1 MAIRIVL
8 IQHYLALYKNGV
20 GFLWNI
26 KYIFQNC
33 SLQLISQKTLQRV
46 KLLLTI
52 EDTGR
57 PGGAGMAPR
66 PCNFRNSL
74 FTAKKAGPQIACHHG
89 EKDEPERPHTLGPE
103 RPQAADLKKSR
114 QSGVFMPPPPT
125 RPINGISTVWT
136 RTLGS
141 LCTPH
146 SPAGTGWA
154 RCPLTSHPAISL
166 PDAVPEFLVPPPH
179 PV

>member
-114 QSGVFMPPPPT
+114 QSGVFMPHPQQTHQWHQHCLDQDPWVALY
-125 RPINGISTVWT
+125 S
-136 RTLGS
+136 S
-141 LCTPH
+141 LSCGDRVGQAP
-146 SPAGTGWA
+146 SD
-154 RCPLTSHPAISL
+154 LTSGHLA
-166 PDAVPEFLVPPPH
+166 A
-179 PV
+179 

>member
-89 EKDEPERPHTLGPE
+89 EKDEPERLHTLGPE

-114 QSGVFMPPPPT
+114 QSGVFMPPPPDPSMASAVFGPGPLG
-125 RPINGISTVWT
+125 RSALL
-136 RTLGS
+136 TLLRGQGGPGA
-141 LCTPH
+141 L
-146 SPAGTGWA
+146 
-154 RCPLTSHPAISL
+154 
-166 PDAVPEFLVPPPH
+166 
-179 PV
+179 